1 METSRGGFKLFYRR
15 FLAKCRKSLVW
26 LVFILVLPLA
36 VKLADYFV
44 GDWVVNIT
52 KNWMREHHMNIVSS
66 ILSLVVIHYLSACFI
81 LTCLVVAVCALFSM
95 NVQSPSALNAPHVDV
110 TYDLPQTI
118 SRLWAGTSDLTR

>member
-95 NVQSPSALNAPHVDV
+95 KDRKSTRLNSSHPSISYAVFCLKKKKKKTALDV
-110 TYDLPQTI
+110 
-118 SRLWAGTSDLTR
+118 